1 MKTTNELQTL
11 ATQVRRDILR
21 MTTAAKSG
29 HPGGSLGTADWMTAM
44 QFNILDQDPAKFTME
59 GTGQDMLFVS
69 QGHITPVIYSTMAR
83 RGFFPVEELKTFRE
97 FGTRLQGHPSTE
109 HGLPGIRMASGSL
122 GQGMSVGIGAA
133 LGKKMTG
140 DSHLVYTLHG
150 DGELQEGQIWEAV
163 MFAGAKHV
171 DNLISTIDYNH
182 QQIDGTIQQVMDL
195 GDLKAKFEAFMWT
208 VVVIANGNDMQ
219 QVLTRLRHP
228 HHRDGLRRRLHAGHQ
243 QIPRLRPL
251 RRRPAQSPRTAA
263 RDRTRRL
270 LSRALPSPICNA
282 RRDYAPI
289 SSIGHTVR
297 YRTSPRRSWKHTPNS
312 RGVFNI
318 KESTQERVLCNT

>member
-1 MKTTNELQTL
+1 MKTTQELKTI

-44 QFNILDQDPAKFTME
+44 QFNILDHDPAKFTME
-59 GTGQDMLFVS
+59 GNGQDMLFVS

-83 RGFFPVEELKTFRE
+83 RGFFPVEELKTFRQ

-140 DSHLVYTLHG
+140 DNHLVYTLHG

-171 DNLISTIDYNH
+171 DNLISTIDYNRQH
-182 QQIDGTIQQVMDL
+182 IDGTTQQVMDL
-195 GDLKAKFEAFMWT
+195 GDLKAKFESFMWT
-208 VVVIANGNDMQ
+208 VVVINNGNDMQ
-219 QVLTRLRHP
+219 QVL
-228 HHRDGLRRRLHAGHQ
+228 DGMSKAKSLTGQGKPVCVTPTTEMGYGVDFMQGINKYHGSVLSADDL
-243 QIPRLRPL
+243 PKAL
-251 RRRPAQSPRTAA
+251 AQ
-263 RDRTRRL
+263 
-270 LSRALPSPICNA
+270 LPETELG
-282 RRDYAPI
+282 DY
-289 SSIGHTVR
+289 
-297 YRTSPRRSWKHTPNS
+297 
-312 RGVFNI
+312 
-318 KESTQERVLCNT
+318 